1 MDISFD
7 FSIKFHYP
15 YLFYGFEKNEIWVQR
30 IDIPYEIR
38 RYVFIN
44 TITAFDYTDSV
55 VSMTDYQTPQ
65 RQLGLILTYDN
76 HHKIATFSFDDNYGR
91 ITRIQKPIKF
101 TELPNSNIISFAQI
115 EGKNEKNKL
124 EPCIIFHYVN
134 QLKFYYVKVGYE

>member
-38 RYVFIN
+38 RYVFVN
-44 TITAFDYTDSV
+44 TITAFDHTDSV
-55 VSMTDYQTPQ
+55 NSGDGGFPQ
-65 RQLGLILTYDN
+65 KELGLILTYDN
-76 HHKIATFSFDDNYGR
+76 HHKIATFAFDENYAQIR
-91 ITRIQKPIKF
+91 RIQKPIKF
-101 TELPNSNIISFAQI
+101 TELPNSNITSFIQI

-124 EPCIIFHYVN
+124 EP
-134 QLKFYYVKVGYE
+134 